1 MNITEYR
8 EFVANNLPPDPPD
21 PLPKN
26 EEELKALLNTWEEF
40 EELLVPPTGYRTD
53 NELFYFNT
61 IGIHKVRIGRVH
73 IRNIKRAINRLKTES
88 REHTKDIVKTSVII
102 PRTTKEMLY
111 IFPYKTIQ
119 SIIENINISKA
130 SVKSPIDTPF
140 YPPPSLPKSSFSSK
154 RTSKSIAKN
163 LSKDKLIDII
173 MQQPDYKLHI
183 ERTLHHLSASDTN
196 KTIKFF
202 EELGFGEFFP
212 KGMKLPEKKRTLLL
226 VFNKFSDI
234 NPKKI
239 PLSVAMK
246 IENFLGRSIRSGVR
260 KRKENE
266 TKKIKRKENETKKN
280 IKLK

>member
-1 MNITEYR
+1 MKSTR
-8 EFVANNLPPDPPD
+8 STHSAVKDRAN
-21 PLPKN
+21 
-26 EEELKALLNTWEEF
+26 
-40 EELLVPPTGYRTD
+40 
-53 NELFYFNT
+53 
-61 IGIHKVRIGRVH
+61 
-73 IRNIKRAINRLKTES
+73 
-88 REHTKDIVKTSVII
+88 
-102 PRTTKEMLY
+102 
-111 IFPYKTIQ
+111 Q

-226 VFNKFSDI
+226 V
-234 NPKKI
+234 
-239 PLSVAMK
+239 SVSYTHLRAH
-246 IENFLGRSIRSGVR
+246 
-260 KRKENE
+260 E
-266 TKKIKRKENETKKN
+266 T
-280 IKLK
+280 